1 MNISRGIILSA
12 PSSAS
17 GKTTITLGLL
27 RALKIA
33 GIPVRSAKSGP
44 DYIDPR
50 FHAAASGAECFN
62 LDAWAMSPDSIRML
76 ASGALP
82 LIIEGAMG
90 LFDGA
95 LPDGKGSTAD
105 LARILGLPIV
115 LVLDVASQAQSVA
128 AVALGFS
135 QLAPDIKIAGLIL
148 NKVASPRHN
157 RMLCTALE
165 PLGIP
170 ILGSVYRQTDLE
182 TPSRHLGL
190 VQAQELEQLENFLD
204 TTANIVSEA
213 VDINQLLSLMSNIN
227 QPSSIPKLLPP
238 PAQSIAIAK
247 DAAFS
252 FSYPHLLREWHN
264 MGAEISFFSP
274 LENQAPKLA
283 DLIFLPGGYPELH
296 AEKLANADIFKK
308 AMKSA
313 LSVYGE
319 CGGYM
324 AMGEGLVDANGL
336 RHEMLGLLSLE
347 TSFANRKLN
356 LGYRNLTPKRLWS
369 IPLTGHEF
377 HYATTLRANGD
388 PLFQATDAEGLQ
400 LPKMGL
406 VNGTAS
412 GSFAHIIDRQFN

>member
-27 RALKIA
+27 RALKLA
-33 GIPVRSAKSGP
+33 GVPVRSAKSGP

-204 TTANIVSEA
+204 TTANMVSEA

-324 AMGEGLVDANGL
+324 AMGEGLVDAYGT

-400 LPKMGL
+400 LPNMGL

>member
-204 TTANIVSEA
+204 TTANMVSEA
-213 VDINQLLSLMSNIN
+213 VDINQLLSLMSDIN

-324 AMGEGLVDANGL
+324 AMGEGLVDAYGT

-400 LPKMGL
+400 LPNMGL

>member
-1 MNISRGIILSA
+1 MNNSRGIILSA

-27 RALKIA
+27 RALKLA
-33 GIPVRSAKSGP
+33 GVPVRSAKSGP

-62 LDAWAMSPDSIRML
+62 LDSWAMSPDSIRML

-204 TTANIVSEA
+204 TTANMVSEA

-227 QPSSIPKLLPP
+227 QPSSISKLLPP

-324 AMGEGLVDANGL
+324 AMGEGLVDAYGT

-400 LPKMGL
+400 LPNMGL

>member
-27 RALKIA
+27 RALKLA

-204 TTANIVSEA
+204 TTANMVSEA

-400 LPKMGL
+400 LPNMGL

>member
-62 LDAWAMSPDSIRML
+62 LDSWAMSPDSIRML

-204 TTANIVSEA
+204 TTANMVSEA

-324 AMGEGLVDANGL
+324 AMGEGLVDAYGT

-400 LPKMGL
+400 LPNMGL

>member
-62 LDAWAMSPDSIRML
+62 LDSWAMSPDSIRML

-213 VDINQLLSLMSNIN
+213 VDINQLLSLMSDIN

-324 AMGEGLVDANGL
+324 AMGEGLVDAYGT

-400 LPKMGL
+400 LPNMGL

>member
-12 PSSAS
+12 SSSAS

-27 RALKIA
+27 RALKLA

-204 TTANIVSEA
+204 TTANMVSEA

-324 AMGEGLVDANGL
+324 AMGEGLVDANGT

-400 LPKMGL
+400 LPNMGL

-412 GSFAHIIDRQFN
+412 GSFAHIIDRQSN

>member
-204 TTANIVSEA
+204 TTANMVSEA

-324 AMGEGLVDANGL
+324 AMGEGLVDAYGT

-388 PLFQATDAEGLQ
+388 PLYQATDAEGLQ
-400 LPKMGL
+400 LPNMGL

>member
-128 AVALGFS
+128 AVALGFN

-204 TTANIVSEA
+204 TTANMVSEA

-324 AMGEGLVDANGL
+324 AMGEGLVDAYGT

-377 HYATTLRANGD
+377 HYATTLLANGD

-400 LPKMGL
+400 LPNMGL

>member
-1 MNISRGIILSA
+1 MIVPRGIILSA

-27 RALKIA
+27 RALKHA

-50 FHAAASGAECFN
+50 FHAAASGTECFN

-148 NKVASPRHN
+148 NKVASQRHN
-157 RMLCTALE
+157 RMLCTALK

-170 ILGSVYRQTDLE
+170 ILGSVYRQTNLE

-190 VQAQELEQLENFLD
+190 VQAQELEQLETFLD
-204 TTANIVSEA
+204 SAANMLSEA
-213 VDINQLLSLMSNIN
+213 VDINQLLSLMSDIN
-227 QPSSIPKLLPP
+227 QPSSIPKMLPP

-252 FSYPHLLREWHN
+252 FSYPHLLKRWHN

-313 LSVYGE
+313 PSVYGE

-324 AMGEGLVDANGL
+324 AMGEGLVDANGS

-356 LGYRNLTPKRLWS
+356 LGYRMLTPNRLWS

-377 HYATTLRANGD
+377 HYATTLRADGD
-388 PLFQATDAEGLQ
+388 PLFQATDAEGSK
-400 LPKMGL
+400 LPNMGL
-406 VNGTAS
+406 VKGTSS
-412 GSFAHIIDRQFN
+412 GSFAHIIDRQTN

>member
-62 LDAWAMSPDSIRML
+62 LDSWAMSPDSIRML

-128 AVALGFS
+128 AVALGFN

-204 TTANIVSEA
+204 TTANMVSEA

-324 AMGEGLVDANGL
+324 AMGEGLVDAYGT

-400 LPKMGL
+400 LPNMGL

>member
-27 RALKIA
+27 RALKLA
-33 GIPVRSAKSGP
+33 GVPVRSAKSGP

-128 AVALGFS
+128 AVALGFN

-204 TTANIVSEA
+204 TTANMVSEA

-324 AMGEGLVDANGL
+324 AMGEGLVDAYGT

-400 LPKMGL
+400 LPNMGL

>member
-190 VQAQELEQLENFLD
+190 VQAQELEQLDNFLD
-204 TTANIVSEA
+204 TTANMVSEA
-213 VDINQLLSLMSNIN
+213 VDINQLLSLMSDIN

-324 AMGEGLVDANGL
+324 AMGEGLVDAYGT

-400 LPKMGL
+400 LPNMGL

>member
-27 RALKIA
+27 RALKLA

-128 AVALGFS
+128 AVALGFN

-204 TTANIVSEA
+204 TTANMVSEA

-324 AMGEGLVDANGL
+324 AMGEGLVDAYGT

-377 HYATTLRANGD
+377 HYATTLLANGD

-400 LPKMGL
+400 LPNMGL

>member
-12 PSSAS
+12 SSSAS

-27 RALKIA
+27 RALKLA

-204 TTANIVSEA
+204 TTANMVSEA

-324 AMGEGLVDANGL
+324 AMGEGLVDAYGT

-400 LPKMGL
+400 LPNMGL

>member
-27 RALKIA
+27 RALKLA

-170 ILGSVYRQTDLE
+170 ILGSVYRQADLE

-204 TTANIVSEA
+204 TTANMVSEA

-324 AMGEGLVDANGL
+324 AMGEGLVDAYGT

-400 LPKMGL
+400 LPNMGL

>member
-190 VQAQELEQLENFLD
+190 VQAQELEQLESFLD
-204 TTANIVSEA
+204 TTANMVSEA

-324 AMGEGLVDANGL
+324 AMGEGLVDAYGT

-377 HYATTLRANGD
+377 HYATTLLANGD

-400 LPKMGL
+400 LPNMGL

>member
-12 PSSAS
+12 SSSAS

-27 RALKIA
+27 RALKLA

-204 TTANIVSEA
+204 TTANMVSEA
-213 VDINQLLSLMSNIN
+213 VDINQLLSLMSDIN

-324 AMGEGLVDANGL
+324 AMGEGLVDAYGT

-400 LPKMGL
+400 LPNMGL

-412 GSFAHIIDRQFN
+412 GSFAHIIDRQSN

>member
-27 RALKIA
+27 RALKLA

-204 TTANIVSEA
+204 TTANMVSEA

-324 AMGEGLVDANGL
+324 AMGEGLVDAYGT

-400 LPKMGL
+400 LPNMGL

-412 GSFAHIIDRQFN
+412 GSFAHIIDRQSN

>member
-190 VQAQELEQLENFLD
+190 VQAQELEQLESFLD
-204 TTANIVSEA
+204 TTANMVSEA

-324 AMGEGLVDANGL
+324 AMGEGLVDAYGT

-400 LPKMGL
+400 LPNMGL

>member
-12 PSSAS
+12 SSSAS

-204 TTANIVSEA
+204 TTANMVSEA

-324 AMGEGLVDANGL
+324 AMGEGLVDAYGT

-400 LPKMGL
+400 LPNMGL

>member
-204 TTANIVSEA
+204 TTANMVSEA

-324 AMGEGLVDANGL
+324 AMGEGLVDAYGT

-388 PLFQATDAEGLQ
+388 SLFQATDAEGLQ
-400 LPKMGL
+400 LPNMGL

-412 GSFAHIIDRQFN
+412 GSFAHIIDRQSN

>member
-170 ILGSVYRQTDLE
+170 ILGSVYRQADLE

-204 TTANIVSEA
+204 TTANMVSEA

-324 AMGEGLVDANGL
+324 AMGEGLVDAYGT

-400 LPKMGL
+400 LPNMGL

>member
-27 RALKIA
+27 RALKLA
-33 GIPVRSAKSGP
+33 GVPVRSAKSGP

-62 LDAWAMSPDSIRML
+62 LDAWAMSPGSIRML

-204 TTANIVSEA
+204 TTANMVSEA

-324 AMGEGLVDANGL
+324 AMGEGLVDAYGT

-377 HYATTLRANGD
+377 HYATTLLANGD

-400 LPKMGL
+400 LPNMGL
-406 VNGTAS
+406 VNGTSS

>member
-27 RALKIA
+27 RALKHA

-204 TTANIVSEA
+204 TTANMVSEA

-324 AMGEGLVDANGL
+324 AMGEGLVDAYGT

-400 LPKMGL
+400 LPNMGL

>member
-12 PSSAS
+12 SSSAS

-27 RALKIA
+27 RALKLA

-170 ILGSVYRQTDLE
+170 ILGSVYRQTNLE

-190 VQAQELEQLENFLD
+190 VQAQELEQLETFLD
-204 TTANIVSEA
+204 TAANMLSEA
-213 VDINQLLSLMSNIN
+213 VDINQLLSLMSDIN

-324 AMGEGLVDANGL
+324 AMGEGLVDANGT

-388 PLFQATDAEGLQ
+388 PLFQATDAEGSK
-400 LPKMGL
+400 LPNMGL
-406 VNGTAS
+406 VKGTSS
-412 GSFAHIIDRQFN
+412 GSFAHIIDRQTN

>member
-27 RALKIA
+27 RALKLA

-204 TTANIVSEA
+204 TTANMVSEA

-324 AMGEGLVDANGL
+324 AMGEGLVDAYGT

-400 LPKMGL
+400 LPNMGL

>member
-128 AVALGFS
+128 AVALGFN

-204 TTANIVSEA
+204 TTANMVSEA

-324 AMGEGLVDANGL
+324 AMGEGLVDAYGT

-400 LPKMGL
+400 LPNMGL

>member
-27 RALKIA
+27 RALKLA
-33 GIPVRSAKSGP
+33 GVPVRSAKSGP

-204 TTANIVSEA
+204 TTANMVSEA
-213 VDINQLLSLMSNIN
+213 VDINQLLSLMSEIN

-238 PAQSIAIAK
+238 TAQSIAIAK

-324 AMGEGLVDANGL
+324 AMGEGLVDAYGT

-400 LPKMGL
+400 LPNMGL

>member
-76 ASGALP
+76 ASGAIP

-170 ILGSVYRQTDLE
+170 ILGSVYRQADLE

-324 AMGEGLVDANGL
+324 AMGEGLVDAYGT

-400 LPKMGL
+400 LPNMGL

>member
-27 RALKIA
+27 RALKLA

-204 TTANIVSEA
+204 TTANMVSEA

-324 AMGEGLVDANGL
+324 AMGEGLVDANGT

-400 LPKMGL
+400 LPNMGL